1 MSALALLLGGK
12 MDEKTK
18 QAFEFAR
25 DTTKQ
30 LLTLATGIIALM
42 ITFAKDFVQSVDE
55 TARLFALLS
64 WGAYLLSV
72 FGGLWTLLALTGTLE
87 AEDDSVPVSIRG
99 INVTLPA
106 AIQILSFL
114 VGLVLT
120 VIFGVLAVK

>member
-1 MSALALLLGGK
+1 
-12 MDEKTK
+12 MDERQR

-30 LLTLATGIIALM
+30 LLALATGIIALM
-42 ITFAKDFVQSVDE
+42 ITFAKDFVQSVDD

-87 AEDDSVPVSIRG
+87 PEDDSVPLSIRG
-99 INVTLPA
+99 RNVTLPSG
-106 AIQILSFL
+106 IQILSFL

-120 VIFGVLAVK
+120 VIFGVLAVT

>member
-42 ITFAKDFVQSVDE
+42 ITFTKDFAQSVED
-55 TARLFALLS
+55 TARLFALFS
-64 WGAYLLSV
+64 WCAYLLSV

-99 INVTLPA
+99 INVRLPA
-106 AIQILSFL
+106 AIQVLSFL

-120 VIFGVLAVK
+120 VMFGVLAVK